1 MSGVAL
7 GRSAF
12 HGLADLRREKVE
24 LPQRGGYVLVREM
37 CAEEILEFS
46 TRVKSDHKDAGL
58 WLISRSLVDDTG
70 ERLFD
75 DGSTHLLAQSL
86 NREEFVL
93 IQDKVMAINGL
104 GDDVEKK

>member
-12 HGLADLRREKVE
+12 HGLSDLRREKVE

-37 CAEEILEFS
+37 CA
-46 TRVKSDHKDAGL
+46 
-58 WLISRSLVDDTG
+58 
-70 ERLFD
+70 
-75 DGSTHLLAQSL
+75 THLLAQSL
-86 NREEFVL
+86 NRDEFVL

-104 GDDVEKK
+104 GEDVEKK